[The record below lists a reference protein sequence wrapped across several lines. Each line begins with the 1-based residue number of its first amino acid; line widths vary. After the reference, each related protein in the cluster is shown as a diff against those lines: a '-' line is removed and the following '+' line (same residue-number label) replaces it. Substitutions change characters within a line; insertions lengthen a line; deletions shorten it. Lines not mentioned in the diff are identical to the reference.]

1 MDFTVEWMFP
11 IGLGILGT
19 MVAFFN
25 CEAKAALVKIKK
37 TNPDRKFFYIP
48 VG

>member
-19 MVAFFN
+19 MVAFFHW
-25 CEAKAALVKIKK
+25 EAKAALVKIKK
-37 TNPDRKFFYIP
+37 NNLR
-48 VG
+48 

>member
-19 MVAFFN
+19 MVMVAFFN
-25 CEAKAALVKIKK
+25 WEAKGALVKIKK
-37 TNPDRKFFYIP
+37 NKLR
-48 VG
+48 